1 MLSILFSF
9 FEFAL
14 RLHSHQQPPA
24 RSQLVEKIDI
34 FSLSSHTMTSPII
47 CENVEISSRRV
58 GEHACNRCQ
67 TTIDYVDAMSCA
79 IEKSQSCFRCRE
91 NPVACTIDFL
101 AMIVQ
106 QPQLSIYSFGSFK
119 HPGCSYFFLS
129 FLTDEQVE
137 SWLKFALQND
147 IEECSQFPFTSKVTL
162 ENFLL

>member
-1 MLSILFSF
+1 MSQNRRFHSQEKKTRKKMLSILFSF

-79 IEKSQSCFRCRE
+79 IESSQSCFRCRE

-129 FLTDEQVE
+129 FLTDE
-137 SWLKFALQND
+137 
-147 IEECSQFPFTSKVTL
+147 
-162 ENFLL
+162 